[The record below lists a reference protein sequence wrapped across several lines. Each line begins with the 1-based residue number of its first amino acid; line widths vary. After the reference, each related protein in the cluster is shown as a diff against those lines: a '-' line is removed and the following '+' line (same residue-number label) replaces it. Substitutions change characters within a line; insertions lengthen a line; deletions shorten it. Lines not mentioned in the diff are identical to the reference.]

1 MAENHMLNK
10 KANLQ
15 AVRQRLL
22 DSILVLFAV
31 CMIIYFSFASQY
43 FLSVRNFMNIF
54 SSVSVVGIIATG
66 MTLIIITRGID
77 LSVGS
82 IIALTGCVA
91 AILIMNFVYH
101 GPVILA
107 TLIIGFLVGGFNG
120 LLINKVLTVLFIATL
135 GSMNII
141 RGIAFI
147 ITMTGYLCSDPVI
160 SFTGLRCFHDSA
172 PTIIMPACIYYSG

>member
-54 SSVSVVGIIATG
+54 
-66 MTLIIITRGID
+66 
-77 LSVGS
+77 
-82 IIALTGCVA
+82 
-91 AILIMNFVYH
+91 F
-101 GPVILA
+101 
-107 TLIIGFLVGGFNG
+107 
-120 LLINKVLTVLFIATL
+120 
-135 GSMNII
+135 
-141 RGIAFI
+141 
-147 ITMTGYLCSDPVI
+147 I
-160 SFTGLRCFHDSA
+160 SFCCRNYCHRNDTDHYNPGN
-172 PTIIMPACIYYSG
+172 